1 MQKFESTRQRRA
13 LAKARAEARAV
24 QRRKDYE
31 LTQRVCVRLGKRLR
45 AVREAR
51 GLSRYALALA
61 SGVSREMIRR
71 IETGDSFPS
80 LFVVTRMAWA
90 MGLSFA
96 EFAMRLDGLRRR

>member
-1 MQKFESTRQRRA
+1 MRKRRSPNDD
-13 LAKARAEARAV
+13 AKVARAAYCYAMKFCGRLP
-24 QRRKDYE
+24 K
-31 LTQRVCVRLGKRLR
+31 CVRK
-45 AVREAR
+45 VREAR

-80 LFVVTRMAWA
+80 LFVATRMAWA

-96 EFAMRLDGLRRR
+96 EFAMRLDGVRRR

>member
-1 MQKFESTRQRRA
+1 MKFCGRLPR
-13 LAKARAEARAV
+13 
-24 QRRKDYE
+24 
-31 LTQRVCVRLGKRLR
+31 CVRK
-45 AVREAR
+45 VREAR

-61 SGVSREMIRR
+61 SGVCQRPPALPCGLPAAGYVAPLRSREMIRR

-80 LFVVTRMAWA
+80 LFVATRMAWA